1 MTSLVAP
8 APDSSVVEEALMEK
22 LRSDPQLKALCPD
35 GVWWD
40 SGDEKSKRF
49 VVCSLV
55 DHSDVAVFAEEGKS
69 GRAWEDNLFLVKAVM
84 LNSAGGSV
92 RAAAARID
100 ALLNDQ
106 TLEVGE
112 GLGFMAMFRE
122 RRIRITE
129 TDSEN
134 SAVRWLHRGGHY
146 RVQVSLI

>member
-1 MTSLVAP
+1 
-8 APDSSVVEEALMEK
+8 MEK
-22 LRSDPQLKALCPD
+22 LRADPQLKALCPD

-40 SGDEKSKRF
+40 TGDEKSKRF
-49 VVCSLV
+49 IVCSLV
-55 DHSDVAVFAEEGKS
+55 DHSDVSVFSEEGKS

-106 TLEVGE
+106 TLTIGE
-112 GLGFMAMFRE
+112 GLALMAMFRE
-122 RRIRITE
+122 SRVRMTE
-129 TDSEN
+129 KDSEN
-134 SAVRWLHRGGHY
+134 SAVRWLHRGGRY

>member
-1 MTSLVAP
+1 MK
-8 APDSSVVEEALMEK
+8 K
-22 LRSDPQLKALCPD
+22 LRDDPQLKSICPD

-49 VVCSLV
+49 IVCSLV

-69 GRAWEDNLFLVKAVM
+69 ARAWEDYLFLVKAVM

-92 RAAAARID
+92 GAASARID

-106 TLEVGE
+106 PLSVG
-112 GLGFMAMFRE
+112 GGYGFMAMFRE

-129 TDSEN
+129 SDAEN
-134 SAVRWLHRGGHY
+134 SDVRWLHRGGHY

>member
-1 MTSLVAP
+1 MSIPVAT
-8 APDSSVVEEALMEK
+8 APDSSVVDEALMEM
-22 LRSDPQLKALCPD
+22 LRTDPQLKSMCPD

-40 SGDEKSKRF
+40 AGDEKSKRF
-49 VVCSLV
+49 IVVSLV
-55 DHSDVAVFAEEGKS
+55 DHSDVAVFSEPGKS
-69 GRAWEDNLFLVKAVM
+69 CRAWEDNLFLVKAVM

-106 TLEVGE
+106 AMEVGD
-112 GLGFMAMFRE
+112 GLVISAMFRE
-122 RRIRITE
+122 RRIRMTE

-146 RVQVSLI
+146 RVQVSLT

>member
-1 MTSLVAP
+1 MN
-8 APDSSVVEEALMEK
+8 K
-22 LRSDPQLKALCPD
+22 LRTDPQLKAILPD

-55 DHSDVAVFAEEGKS
+55 DHVDIPVFG
-69 GRAWEDNLFLVKAVM
+69 GRAQEDYLFLVKAVM

-92 RAAAARID
+92 KAAAARID

-106 TLEVGE
+106 PLDIG
-112 GLGFMAMFRE
+112 GGFNFMAMFRE

-129 TDSEN
+129 SDSEN
-134 SAVRWLHRGGHY
+134 SAIRWLHRGGHY
-146 RVQVSLI
+146 RVQVSTI

>member
-1 MTSLVAP
+1 MSMPPIP
-8 APDSSVVEEALMEK
+8 APDSSLVEDALMEK
-22 LRSDPQLKALCPD
+22 LRTDSQLKSMCPD

-40 SGDEKSKRF
+40 TGDEKSKRF
-49 VVCSLV
+49 IVCSMV
-55 DHSDVAVFAEEGKS
+55 DHSDVAVFG

-92 RAAAARID
+92 KAAAARID

-106 TLEVGE
+106 ALDVG
-112 GLGFMAMFRE
+112 GGFGFMAMFRE

-129 TDSEN
+129 KDSEN